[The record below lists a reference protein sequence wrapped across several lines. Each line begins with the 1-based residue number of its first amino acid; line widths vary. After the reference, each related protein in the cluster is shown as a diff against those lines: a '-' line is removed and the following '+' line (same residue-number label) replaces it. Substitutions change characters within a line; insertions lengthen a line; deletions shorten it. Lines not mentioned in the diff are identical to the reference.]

1 MSPIVLYPQIPKHFM
16 FRIIRVRYLQI
27 GGSPAVAKL
36 QLPACPIQG
45 VIVCHMS
52 DAFCGFPH

>member
-27 GGSPAVAKL
+27 GGL
-36 QLPACPIQG
+36 QLWQNYNFQHARYRGLLSVDFLI
-45 VIVCHMS
+45 
-52 DAFCGFPH
+52 DLLLK